1 MRLNRLCLIDRQH
14 DSRILHIRI
23 DPASRSHFKLPGL
36 RI

>member
-1 MRLNRLCLIDRQH
+1 MQLNRPWLIDRQH

-23 DPASRSHFKLPGL
+23 DPASRSYFKLPGL